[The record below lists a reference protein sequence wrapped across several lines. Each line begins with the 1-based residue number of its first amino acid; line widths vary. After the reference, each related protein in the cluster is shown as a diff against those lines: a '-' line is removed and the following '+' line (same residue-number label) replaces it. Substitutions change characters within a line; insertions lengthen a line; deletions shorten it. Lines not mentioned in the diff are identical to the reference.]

1 MAWADWLVVEQSLEE
16 ELELEQT
23 VRGIR
28 KTTDLKELQE
38 LCAAM
43 IRQQWHQRK
52 LLCQAIERIAE
63 FDAMEACLD

>member
-16 ELELEQT
+16 ELELERI

-28 KTTDLKELQE
+28 NTTDLKQLQE

-43 IRQQWHQRK
+43 TRQQWHQRK